1 MSARLT
7 PKMASFIKWYA
18 ANTKLLQHEIAARL
32 DINQGRVSEVITGK
46 RYQGIR
52 PSQP

>member
-7 PKMASFIKWYA
+7 PKLAAIIKWYA
-18 ANTKLLQHEIAARL
+18 ANTELLQHEIAACL

-46 RYQGIR
+46 RYAGIQ
-52 PSQP
+52 PSEP